1 VRKQLQDQIL
11 QVENEMV
18 IRDKARDQ
26 LNAEMDLLRLHH
38 INLVNAISQ
47 LTGPGAPTPIP
58 QISKSPSY

>member
-1 VRKQLQDQIL
+1 L
-11 QVENEMV
+11 QVENEML

-38 INLVNAISQ
+38 VNLVNAISQ

-58 QISKSPSY
+58 QLSKSPSY